1 MVVYDVSPPRR
12 PDDRDDVTAEAHAIL
27 AIGKALSALDPE
39 TRLRVLRWANER
51 FNAVAALEQPASMA
65 SSPARSA
72 DAMLSLEGVHALF
85 EPSLTGS
92 EANDAPHEL
101 AHDDYSDLFPAP
113 VPRGRVELRVVARND
128 AAPKAV
134 ERELGDLHE
143 PRLTH
148 AESVSLEPLADLF
161 ECPHVA
167 AVEADAAS
175 EAYYDIV
182 EDTPAAVEMTPSE
195 EQPLDTLVCDL
206 ATALRALT
214 LQLEDATA

>member
-51 FNAVAALEQPASMA
+51 FNAAAALEQPASMA

-85 EPSLTGS
+85 EPSLIGS

-134 ERELGDLHE
+134 EG
-143 PRLTH
+143 
-148 AESVSLEPLADLF
+148 ESTA
-161 ECPHVA
+161 A
-167 AVEADAAS
+167 AVEADAAL
-175 EAYYDIV
+175 ETYCNDTV
-182 EDTPAAVEMTPSE
+182 EDTPAALEVTATE
-195 EQPLDTLVCDL
+195 EQPLDTLVSDL
-206 ATALRALT
+206 ATSLRALT

>member
-51 FNAVAALEQPASMA
+51 FNAAAALEQPASMA

-134 ERELGDLHE
+134 EG
-143 PRLTH
+143 
-148 AESVSLEPLADLF
+148 ESTA
-161 ECPHVA
+161 A
-167 AVEADAAS
+167 AVEADAAL
-175 EAYYDIV
+175 ETYCNDTV
-182 EDTPAAVEMTPSE
+182 EDTPAALEVTATG
-195 EQPLDTLVCDL
+195 EQPLDTLVSDL
-206 ATALRALT
+206 ATSLRALT